1 MDQAP
6 PTPDQRR
13 RAVCDAMTAA
23 PGLIRYATRFTRSLA
38 DAEDAYQR
46 AMEIALTR
54 APTAEPARFMAWLR
68 VVLRN
73 EALAVSGVRR
83 REGPMAG
90 TDAADAAGLVPDDRQ
105 PAELRAQWRE
115 RYLIVQDALGRLSE
129 AQRICVLLQASG
141 ASYEAIER
149 FTGFSRR
156 KVERSVL
163 EGRAALGRLELAIG
177 EGEGCAAL
185 ADAIDRVAA
194 GIADGGERRRVRRH
208 LRHCRTCRA
217 TLRDRHDRDDRLA
230 ALVPVALVLAAGGHA
245 APPDP
250 APALAWF
257 ERIGTGAT
265 FRLGQV
271 VQVAMDAP
279 GSVAAKVGTGAAI
292 AAVAGTA
299 GVPMLTGGHSPAAPV
314 VRVPLAA
321 TARALAIAA
330 TPAQAAAAPAEPA
343 PVPPEALTA
352 RIRRADLERVA
363 RLGALV
369 ARRRAAPAG
378 GVAVRAAT
386 STRATTPARAAAAPA
401 ARPAATADL
410 AGARGI
416 GVGPGP

>member
-1 MDQAP
+1 MDEAP
-6 PTPDQRR
+6 PTPDERR
-13 RAVCDAMTAA
+13 RAVCEAMGAA

-54 APTAEPARFMAWLR
+54 APTTDPARFMGWLR

-90 TDAADAAGLVPDDRQ
+90 SDATDAAGLMPDDRQ
-105 PAELRAQWRE
+105 PTELRAQWRE
-115 RYLIVQDALGRLSE
+115 RYLIVQDALGRLTE
-129 AQRICVLLQASG
+129 AQRVCVLLQASG

-163 EGRAALGRLELAIG
+163 EGRAALTRLEMAIG

-194 GIADGGERRRVRRH
+194 GLADGGERRRVRRH

-230 ALVPVALVLAAGGHA
+230 ALVPVALVLGSGGHA
-245 APPDP
+245 SAPDP
-250 APALAWF
+250 SPALAWF
-257 ERIGTGAT
+257 ERLGTGAT
-265 FRLGQV
+265 VRLGQV
-271 VQVAMDAP
+271 IQVAMDAP

-299 GVPMLTGGHSPAAPV
+299 GVPMITGGESPAGPV

-321 TARALAIAA
+321 TARALSL
-330 TPAQAAAAPAEPA
+330 AAAPARAAEAAVA
-343 PVPPEALTA
+343 PVATA
-352 RIRRADLERVA
+352 PQPVTPRIRRADLERVA
-363 RLGALV
+363 RLG
-369 ARRRAAPAG
+369 
-378 GVAVRAAT
+378 VRAARRPARVAT
-386 STRATTPARAAAAPA
+386 GGAPATAAPRATASAPA
-401 ARPAATADL
+401 ARPTGGADRT
-410 AGARGI
+410 GARGI
-416 GVGPGP
+416 SVGPGP

>member
-1 MDQAP
+1 MNDSI
-6 PTPDQRR
+6 PTPEDRR
-13 RAVCDAMTAA
+13 RAVCEAMAAA

-83 REGPMAG
+83 REGPMPGA
-90 TDAADAAGLVPDDRQ
+90 DAADTAELVPDDRQ
-105 PAELRAQWRE
+105 PAEVRAQWRE
-115 RYLIVQDALGRLSE
+115 RYLIVQDALGRLTE
-129 AQRICVLLQASG
+129 AQRMCVLLQASG

-163 EGRAALGRLELAIG
+163 EGRAALTRLELAIG

-217 TLRDRHDRDDRLA
+217 TLRDRHERDDRLA
-230 ALVPVALVLAAGGHA
+230 ALVPVALVLGAGGHA
-245 APPDP
+245 SPPDP
-250 APALAWF
+250 SPALAWF
-257 ERIGTGAT
+257 ERLGTGAT
-265 FRLGQV
+265 VRLGQV
-271 VQVAMDAP
+271 IQVAMDAP

-299 GVPMLTGGHSPAAPV
+299 GVPMITGGHSPAEPV

-321 TARALAIAA
+321 TARALSIAA
-330 TPAQAAAAPAEPA
+330 SPADAAEPPATA
-343 PVPPEALTA
+343 PDDAPRVLSA
-352 RIRRADLERVA
+352 RIRSADLERVA
-363 RLGALV
+363 RLGARV
-369 ARRRAAPAG
+369 ARARTPGPAVRVATRRTGPASTASPAAPHTSAG
-378 GVAVRAAT
+378 
-386 STRATTPARAAAAPA
+386 
-401 ARPAATADL
+401 ADL

-416 GVGPGP
+416 AVGPGP